1 MKVLHTDCLVIG
13 GGIAGC
19 VYAHQ
24 AAKKGLKTM
33 LLCCGEMPQANSDL
47 AQGGIVYEPHLNMED
62 LLADVKMA
70 TAGMCNAEAVKQLSA
85 AGCKAVEEVFLKDL
99 SVPFDRDEN
108 HQLRFTREGA
118 HRKNRIIYS
127 KDTTGHAML
136 NAIQAAV
143 RKNPLITV
151 REFASAIDLLTLSHS
166 SPDPMDRYYP
176 LTVFGAYVLDNKTGD
191 VFAVTAKKTV
201 LATGGVG
208 QVYRHTT
215 NADHAYGHG
224 IAMAYRVGARVM
236 NMEFVQFHP
245 TALAI
250 DGEEN
255 RFLISE
261 AVRGEGAKLV
271 DADGVEFMHKYHEK
285 RELAPRDIVTR
296 ANFNEM
302 LEKHLNNVYLNA
314 TCIDSKK
321 LAKRFPNISKKCLEN
336 GIDIAKDFIPVAPA
350 AHYFMG
356 GVKTNI
362 KGETTIQGLYAIGE
376 TASTGLHGANR
387 LASNSLLECVVCAY
401 AVSDFLKDKNLSSP
415 KQIDSEIK
423 SVIDKYSEDSDFE
436 SVDLSEMKN
445 KLKEIMWKGAG
456 IVRSEKSLST
466 AIEEL
471 NELQEKFGR
480 QAKCLNKYEYEL
492 KNMLTVAKL
501 IATSALQ
508 RKESRGAHYRLDYP
522 NTNEACVHS
531 ILTKKEGE
539 LDFVK

>member
-47 AQGGIVYEPHLNMED
+47 AQGGIVYEPRLNMDD

-70 TAGMCNAEAVKQLSA
+70 TAGMCNAEAVKQISA

-99 SVPFDRDEN
+99 SVPFDRDEK

-136 NAIQAAV
+136 NAIQDAV
-143 RKNPLITV
+143 RNNPQITV

-176 LTVFGAYVLDNKTGD
+176 LTVFGAYVLDNKTGE

-236 NMEFVQFHP
+236 NMEFLQFHP
-245 TALAI
+245 TVFAK
-250 DGEEN
+250 GKS
-255 RFLISE
+255 FLLSE
-261 AVRGEGAKLV
+261 ALRGEGAILRNCNGE
-271 DADGVEFMHKYHEK
+271 AFMAKYHPLK
-285 RELAPRDIVTR
+285 DLAPRDIVAR
-296 ANFNEM
+296 AIEEER
-302 LEKHLNNVYLNA
+302 LKTSHDCVYLDITANPA
-314 TCIDSKK
+314 EETKE
-321 LAKRFPNISKKCLEN
+321 RFPAIYKKCMEE
-336 GIDIAKDFIPVAPA
+336 GFDMTKVPVPVVPA
-350 AHYFMG
+350 AHYFCG
-356 GVKTNI
+356 GVYATPEGRTNI
-362 KGETTIQGLYAIGE
+362 VHLNAIGE
-376 TASTGLHGANR
+376 TACTGYHGANR
-387 LASNSLLECVVCAY
+387 LASTSLLEAVAMGYLCAEADAQEIAKVSFHIPNPKPWVVPEEKPDLNLVKQDLATLRNTMWNYVGLIRSRKHLDRAEKILRHLHNEIDVFYKGAALCQELLDLRNGTQTALLITY
-401 AVSDFLKDKNLSSP
+401 AALKNRHSVGCHYLSD
-415 KQIDSEIK
+415 EVK
-423 SVIDKYSEDSDFE
+423 SV
-436 SVDLSEMKN
+436 
-445 KLKEIMWKGAG
+445 
-456 IVRSEKSLST
+456 
-466 AIEEL
+466 
-471 NELQEKFGR
+471 
-480 QAKCLNKYEYEL
+480 
-492 KNMLTVAKL
+492 
-501 IATSALQ
+501 
-508 RKESRGAHYRLDYP
+508 
-522 NTNEACVHS
+522 
-531 ILTKKEGE
+531 
-539 LDFVK
+539 